1 MEKLTQEEIIMRVV
15 SQSADPVPSWNLQK
29 ASTPWGWLGHSA
41 DRMARKMA
49 EQGKLH
55 KTYKKKFVYYSLPQE
70 ENQLELFKE
79 SELWL

>member
-15 SQSADPVPSWNLQK
+15 SQSSDPVPSWEVQK
-29 ASTPWGWLGHSA
+29 VSTPWGWLGHSA
-41 DRMARKMA
+41 DRTARKMA

-55 KTYKKKFVYYSLPQE
+55 KIYRKKLVYYSLPQE